1 MYMAAA
7 RKEFSKHSN
16 LSASAVCHK
25 NMVGYHC
32 LGDAEIAAS
41 YWTYHI
47 LWAYSHHTLCP
58 LSSPILSQLASLY
71 FMSGV
76 LDCIGFVRDSY
87 GEITSCFYITSIVN
101 WGREDGNQ
109 SWVHDLEPVNCAS
122 VALVFSCLCALYNWI
137 VWQMYFYI
145 FEVMSMVTGTPS
157 LIERTTKMQI

>member
-58 LSSPILSQLASLY
+58 LSSPILSPSLLIASYLFHFHSLCPCLY
-71 FMSGV
+71 ICVSTHVYMCV
-76 LDCIGFVRDSY
+76 HVCGFVYMSAGSAERVPVPWSWTDRQLWAAS
-87 GEITSCFYITSIVN
+87 
-101 WGREDGNQ
+101 WGF
-109 SWVHDLEPVNCAS
+109 S
-122 VALVFSCLCALYNWI
+122 VRALCTLNPRTISPAI
-137 VWQMYFYI
+137 D
-145 FEVMSMVTGTPS
+145 FEVILQLMS
-157 LIERTTKMQI
+157 